1 MYIKWII
8 QSNILTHRNLYFRQS
23 VSKPHPKPNIVT
35 LQKEKLSLSAQM
47 VKEPHPVVEA
57 SEAAAQVKALRV
69 GKHAETPTDARGALP
84 RL

>member
-1 MYIKWII
+1 M
-8 QSNILTHRNLYFRQS
+8 L
-23 VSKPHPKPNIVT
+23 
-35 LQKEKLSLSAQM
+35 LSAQM
-47 VKEPHPVVEA
+47 VKEPRPVVEA